1 LKESNYFVKKDQINN
16 EFRKKRI
23 LITGGTGSIGLG
35 ITRQLLKYKP
45 KEIRVLTNDENS
57 IFESRRIIDF
67 HKSVKIMMGDI
78 RDKNRI
84 YSAIQG
90 VDIVFHAAAM
100 KHVDIC
106 EQNPFDAV
114 KTNVIGTS
122 NILEASLKEK
132 VQKFILIS
140 TDKATN
146 PGSTLGASKLL
157 AERLTLSTNPIKS
170 IHKTKFSVVRFG
182 NVVGSRGSVF
192 QIFLQQLRKNHPLIV
207 TDLKMTRF
215 IMSISEASSLILKAT
230 CVMKGNEIFILKMPS
245 VKIIDFA
252 KTMEETYRER
262 YHSEKTEIEIGKHKE
277 GERFNEYLINNDE
290 LEHCEDVREMYVITK
305 KKVNK
310 LILLRDINSETAN
323 KVNSDQLKNTINEI
337 LDEYN

>member
-1 LKESNYFVKKDQINN
+1 MQI
-16 EFRKKRI
+16 I

-45 KEIRVLTNDENS
+45 DEIRVLTNDENS
-57 IFESRRIIDF
+57 IFESRRILNF
-67 HKSVKIMMGDI
+67 NKSVKIMMGDV
-78 RDKNRI
+78 RDKDRI
-84 YSAIQG
+84 DSAIQG

-122 NILEASLKEK
+122 NILEASLKEE

-146 PGSTLGASKLL
+146 PESTLGASKLL
-157 AERLTLSTNPIKS
+157 SERLTLSTNPTKS
-170 IHKTKFSVVRFG
+170 VHKTKFSVVRFG
-182 NVVGSRGSVF
+182 NVIGSRGSVF
-192 QIFLQQLRKNHPLIV
+192 QIFLQQLRKNHPLTV

-245 VKIIDFA
+245 VRIIDFA
-252 KTMEETYRER
+252 KIMEETFRER
-262 YHSEKTEIEIGKHKE
+262 FHSEKIEIKIGKHKE
-277 GERFNEYLINNDE
+277 GERFNEYLISNDE
-290 LEHCEDVREMYVITK
+290 LEYCKDVGEIYVITK
-305 KKVNK
+305 ERVDKK
-310 LILLRDINSETAN
+310 ISFTEINSETATN
-323 KVNSDQLKNTINEI
+323 VKTDQLKNTINEI